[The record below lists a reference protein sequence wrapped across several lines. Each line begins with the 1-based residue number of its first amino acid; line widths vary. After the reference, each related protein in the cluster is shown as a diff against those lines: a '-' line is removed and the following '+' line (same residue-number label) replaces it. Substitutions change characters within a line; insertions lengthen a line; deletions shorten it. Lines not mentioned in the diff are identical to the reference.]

1 MSKYKP
7 IIATIVGGVL
17 LSGMMVATP
26 AQAAISFPTPDS
38 VSSSTKAT
46 EVGVEFKAQKA
57 ATVTGVSFFKAGK
70 NNATTVAVWDP
81 ATNRRVATG
90 IVKDTSA
97 TGWVDVQLSK
107 PLTLTSGKTYVA
119 SYYTSKGNYSV
130 ENNEYLL
137 PKTDGYIT
145 YPADAGV
152 LSVNG
157 KVPVDVAGTDGY
169 GVRVLFDGQ
178 SEPTYPTLP
187 YPTPVPTS
195 PTTVPTGEPTITPI
209 STSTPA
215 PTPTVAPGSVVSAG
229 PVKNLRATP
238 TTTAAK
244 VVWEHAAVTG
254 TLVRYSVTVTNSAG
268 YIRTFYTKTTTVTFT
283 GLPSGTEHRFIVNT
297 EAVSADG
304 TNKASTA
311 TATTAKTLG
320 TAPVVKPSPTPT
332 SQPGTTPTAEP
343 TPTPTA
349 TATPTPTPTPT
360 PTATATPTPTPTA
373 TATPTPTPTATATP
387 APSSVATAAPVTNL
401 VASPGTTAV
410 RVNWNH
416 SVITGTL
423 VRYGITISNDSGYTK
438 TFYSKA
444 DTVTFTGLTTG
455 TTYRVTVVTEVVST
469 DGTKKASAT
478 ALTTTKTAGT
488 APVTSTPVPTATA
501 TPAPSPTAT
510 PTPTPTQP
518 VPANIPVNVAIIGD
532 SNSNGNNIDRTLLA
546 GVRDKTAYITQ
557 NNGYLTFAGGWAN
570 SGANAA
576 TIAANTPSVPN
587 ADVATFMVGTND
599 IPAGIN
605 KANLSRDLKTS
616 VAKAGAKRTLI
627 LAVPPWNKLAS
638 QSAYLNTVLK
648 EIATENG
655 WDFFD
660 PWAEIRTADNHYTD
674 AIYDN
679 DVHTTP
685 AGYRVAGLALE
696 KFITKKYA
704 NFDVPV
710 QQ

>member
-26 AQAAISFPTPDS
+26 AQAATFPTPDS

-90 IVKDTSA
+90 VVKDTSA

-107 PLTLTSGKTYVA
+107 PLTLTAGKTYVA

-137 PKTDGYIT
+137 SKTDGYIT

-157 KVPVDVAGTDGY
+157 KAPVDVAGTDGY

-195 PTTVPTGEPTITPI
+195 PTTVPTSEPTITP
-209 STSTPA
+209 TVTPTVA
-215 PTPTVAPGSVVSAG
+215 PTVTPTVAPTVAPGSVVSAG
-229 PVKNLRATP
+229 PVKNLKATP

-244 VVWEHAAVTG
+244 VVWQHADVTG
-254 TLVRYSVTVTNSAG
+254 TLVRYSVTVTNSTG

-304 TNKASTA
+304 TKKASTA

-332 SQPGTTPTAEP
+332 SQPGTTPTP
-343 TPTPTA
+343 D
-349 TATPTPTPTPT
+349 
-360 PTATATPTPTPTA
+360 PTA

-387 APSSVATAAPVTNL
+387 APTPTATATPAPTPTATATPAPGSVATAAPVTNL
-401 VASPGTTAV
+401 VATAV

-423 VRYGITISNDSGYTK
+423 VRYSITISNDSGYTK

-455 TTYRVTVVTEVVST
+455 TTYRVAVVTEVVST
-469 DGTKKASAT
+469 DGTKKATAT

-488 APVTSTPVPTATA
+488 APVTPTPAPTSPAS

-546 GVRDKTAYITQ
+546 GVRTSHRTTVTSPSLVVGLTA
-557 NNGYLTFAGGWAN
+557 
-570 SGANAA
+570 
-576 TIAANTPSVPN
+576 V
-587 ADVATFMVGTND
+587 
-599 IPAGIN
+599 
-605 KANLSRDLKTS
+605 
-616 VAKAGAKRTLI
+616 RTLQQSQ
-627 LAVPPWNKLAS
+627 LTPLQFRTLMSQPSWLEQTTSQLESTKL
-638 QSAYLNTVLK
+638 TCH
-648 EIATENG
+648 AT
-655 WDFFD
+655 
-660 PWAEIRTADNHYTD
+660 
-674 AIYDN
+674 
-679 DVHTTP
+679 
-685 AGYRVAGLALE
+685 
-696 KFITKKYA
+696 
-704 NFDVPV
+704 
-710 QQ
+710 